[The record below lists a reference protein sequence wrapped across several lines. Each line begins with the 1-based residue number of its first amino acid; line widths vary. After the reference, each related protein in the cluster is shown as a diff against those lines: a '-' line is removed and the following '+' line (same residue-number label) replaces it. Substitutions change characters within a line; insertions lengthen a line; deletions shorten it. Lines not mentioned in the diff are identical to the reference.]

1 VRGTRGSHRI
11 GLAVANKQATS
22 LRDCRMRS
30 SGVQTGLPAAL
41 ARRRTWRV
49 RLSQYSSTSL
59 RSSRWS
65 SGMLRRAVIGLSVS
79 PSAELLEFAVR

>member
-1 VRGTRGSHRI
+1 
-11 GLAVANKQATS
+11 
-22 LRDCRMRS
+22 
-30 SGVQTGLPAAL
+30 
-41 ARRRTWRV
+41 
-49 RLSQYSSTSL
+49 L